1 MSTCSP
7 FCMIK
12 ARQPQYTQTSIQRT
26 CLANPFCSLYRL
38 IHYIK
43 YIMALSKFSKW
54 ELVFFTISRNSLFR
68 GSLYQDLSVLVSM
81 RRRELEGG
89 RWWPFSKRVS
99 IYRHTSSS
107 SSRVSPSIHAE
118 NPFSSLA
125 FLYYILLSWDL
136 RPVNRC
142 A

>member
-1 MSTCSP
+1 MR
-7 FCMIK
+7 K
-12 ARQPQYTQTSIQRT
+12 YTQTLILRT
-26 CLANPFCSLYRL
+26 SQSDPFCSLYRI

-43 YIMALSKFSKW
+43 YIMLSKFSKW

-68 GSLYQDLSVLVSM
+68 GSLYQDLRVLVSM
-81 RRRELEGG
+81 RRRREGG

-118 NPFSSLA
+118 NPFSSFA